1 VKNLHRCHSHLEK
14 HFFRNGNG
22 KKGRNNNIPSSTSY
36 CQKAD
41 LRVPH
46 DHTTNHH
53 WRGSRELA
61 RRGSERDHARHRR
74 QGDKHWSRVPAA
86 RARDDPENVSS
97 YPHLAGYRCTGRA
110 PREKANIVMAR
121 FKHTVTTYLRSRSQV
136 ML

>member
-1 VKNLHRCHSHLEK
+1 MATVKKEKTITFQARHVTVKKRTSVYRTLHYESSLEGEP
-14 HFFRNGNG
+14 R
-22 KKGRNNNIPSSTSY
+22 
-36 CQKAD
+36 
-41 LRVPH
+41 
-46 DHTTNHH
+46 
-53 WRGSRELA
+53 A
-61 RRGSERDHARHRR
+61 RAERSARDRARHRR

>member
-1 VKNLHRCHSHLEK
+1 VVKNLHRCHSHLEK
-14 HFFRNGNG
+14 LFSGIATVKRG
-22 KKGRNNNIPSSTSY
+22 KKSKPDMFLPKSGPPCTVLSHYESS
-36 CQKAD
+36 
-41 LRVPH
+41 LEGEPR
-46 DHTTNHH
+46 
-53 WRGSRELA
+53 A
-61 RRGSERDHARHRR
+61 RAERSERDRARHRR